1 MEKRID
7 LSNQTKDDIIDLFD
21 EQTLKLEEV
30 LEEGKKYKLE
40 IKIEEL

>member
-30 LEEGKKYKLE
+30 LEEGKMYKLE